1 MITYK
6 NLYLSCCVII
16 MHILV
21 TLIDASLN
29 FSIHF
34 IVAW

>member
-6 NLYLSCCVII
+6 NLYLSYCVII

-21 TLIDASLN
+21 TLTYTSLN
-29 FSIHF
+29 FSMHF
-34 IVAW
+34 IVA